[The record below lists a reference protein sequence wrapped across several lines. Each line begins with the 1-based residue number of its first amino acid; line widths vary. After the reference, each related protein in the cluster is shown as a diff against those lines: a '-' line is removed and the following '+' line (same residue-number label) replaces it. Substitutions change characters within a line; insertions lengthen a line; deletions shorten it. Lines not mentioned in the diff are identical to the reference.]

1 MPYINTI
8 NSSFSSFTGL
18 LKDLYEITKPKVVF
32 MLVITAIVGMVLA
45 QPGWPALDLLL
56 VSSIGIGFL
65 SAAAAAMNHIVD
77 QKIDA
82 KMARTYNRPIA
93 KGRVSNQQ
101 AIIFSFALAVLG
113 FVILYAAVNPL
124 SAWLTLA
131 SLFGYAVVYTLV
143 LKRLTPQN
151 IVIGGLA
158 GAMPPLLGWVS
169 MTGELH
175 PNAFLLVMII
185 FTWTPPHF
193 WALAIH
199 RKDDYAR
206 VNIPMLPVTH
216 GLAFTKNAIVLYTI
230 LLTLV
235 CFLPYLIAMTGL
247 IYLVSSTILNLIF
260 LKYAWQLKV
269 KDDKNIAM
277 DTFKFSIWHLLI
289 LFVALLVDHFYIIRF

>member
-56 VSSIGIGFL
+56 VSSIGIGLL